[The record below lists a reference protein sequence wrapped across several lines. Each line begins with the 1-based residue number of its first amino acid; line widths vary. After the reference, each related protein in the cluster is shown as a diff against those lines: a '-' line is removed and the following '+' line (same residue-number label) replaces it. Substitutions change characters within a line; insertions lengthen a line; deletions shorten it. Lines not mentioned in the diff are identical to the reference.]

1 MGLVD
6 SFKVLI
12 IGGTGAIG
20 GELIRRYQEWS
31 LSSGI
36 PLDLY
41 ATRRHG
47 SSSAQS
53 GVTWLTVDLRRPET
67 IFAAAE
73 KLSSLTSVLNHWV
86 CCSGYLH
93 SEIGSPE
100 KALKALESEKIL
112 GDFAV
117 NSLGPLMMF
126 QACMALLRAAP
137 LPKAVFLS
145 AQVGSIEDNR
155 SGGWYGYRMSKAALN
170 MGVRCAAIECGRWRR
185 PPAVVAVHPG
195 TTISGLSEPF
205 TAHRHPPPQTAE
217 RCAEQLLSRIQSLGG
232 EESGTV
238 QRLDGSVIP
247 W

>member
-1 MGLVD
+1 MGD
-6 SFKVLI
+6 MKSFKVLI

-20 GELIRRYQEWS
+20 GELIRCYQEWS
-31 LSSGI
+31 LSSGV

-41 ATRRHG
+41 ATCRHR

-53 GVTWLTVDLRRPET
+53 GVTWLTMDLRRPET
-67 IFAAAE
+67 IFAAVK
-73 KLSSLTSVLNHWV
+73 KLTSLTTMLNHWV
-86 CCSGYLH
+86 CCTGYLH
-93 SEIGSPE
+93 GAFGSPE

-117 NSLGPLMMF
+117 NSVGPLMMF
-126 QACMALLRAAP
+126 QACMSILKAAP

-170 MGVRCAAIECGRWRR
+170 MGVRCAAVECGRWRH
-185 PPAVVAVHPG
+185 PPAVVVVHPG
-195 TTISGLSEPF
+195 TTVSRLSEPF
-205 TAHRHPPPQTAE
+205 TAHRHPAPQTAE
-217 RCAEQLLSRIQSLGG
+217 QCAEQLFLRIQSLGVQ
-232 EESGTV
+232 ETGTF

>member
-1 MGLVD
+1 MGD
-6 SFKVLI
+6 MESFKVLI

-20 GELIRRYQEWS
+20 GELIRCYQEWS
-31 LSSGI
+31 LLSGV

-41 ATRRHG
+41 ATCRHR

-53 GVTWLTVDLRRPET
+53 DVTWLTVDLRRSET

-73 KLSSLTSVLNHWV
+73 ELLSLTPTLNHWV
-86 CCSGYLH
+86 CCTGYLH
-93 SEIGSPE
+93 GEFGSPE
-100 KALKALESEKIL
+100 KALKTLESEKIL

-117 NSLGPLMMF
+117 NSVGPLMMF
-126 QACMALLRAAP
+126 QACIGLLKRAP
-137 LPKAVFLS
+137 LAKAVFLS

-170 MGVRCAAIECGRWRR
+170 MGVRCAAVECARWRR
-185 PPAVVAVHPG
+185 PPAIIALHPG
-195 TTISGLSEPF
+195 TTVSGLSEPF
-205 TAHRHPPPQTAE
+205 TAHRHPEPQTAE
-217 RCAEQLLSRIQSLGG
+217 QCAEHLFLRIQSLGVQ
-232 EESGTV
+232 ETGTF